1 MPGLTN
7 CARFGALAA
16 IVICATTSGIVFAQ
30 DMPDPRSPAPV
41 IPPAT
46 PAPAAPTSQPPQAN
60 AQPAPAQPAAQ
71 KLSEAQ
77 LDLLIA
83 PVALYPDPILSQVLT
98 ASTYPLEVVEAAHWV
113 QQPANKSLTGDALTE
128 ALKNQN
134 WDPSVIALVPY
145 PRVLAMMADR
155 VQWTEQLGNAFLA
168 QQAEIMAEVQK
179 FRHELKVAP
188 QVTAATPAAPKRA
201 RYYAYR
207 PTYHYAYHYSPYY
220 YGPAPYYYGPAPY
233 HGDGY

>member
-1 MPGLTN
+1 MLRLTN
-7 CARFGALAA
+7 RAQFGALAA
-16 IVICATTSGIVFAQ
+16 IVICTTTSGIVFAQ
-30 DMPDPRSPAPV
+30 AMPGPSSPAPV
-41 IPPAT
+41 IPPAA
-46 PAPAAPTSQPPQAN
+46 PSSAAPASPPPQAN
-60 AQPAPAQPAAQ
+60 AQPAPAQPAPQ
-71 KLSEAQ
+71 KLGEAQ
-77 LDLLIA
+77 LDQLIA
-83 PVALYPDPILSQVLT
+83 PVALYPDPILSQVLV

-128 ALKNQN
+128 GLKTQN
-134 WDPSVIALVPY
+134 WDPSVMALVPF

-168 QQAEIMAEVQK
+168 QQADIMAEVQK

-188 QVTAATPAAPKRA
+188 QVTAATRAAPKRA

-207 PTYHYAYHYSPYY
+207 PAYRYAYHYSPYY